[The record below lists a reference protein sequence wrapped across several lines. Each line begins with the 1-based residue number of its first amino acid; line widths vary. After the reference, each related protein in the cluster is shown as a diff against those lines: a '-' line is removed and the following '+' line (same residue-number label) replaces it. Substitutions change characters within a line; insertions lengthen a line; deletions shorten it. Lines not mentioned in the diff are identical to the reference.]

1 MSQIKNTHILVVE
14 DNENMKKL
22 MVSILN
28 KVGFEKVSGAE
39 NGKVAWD
46 MIQTDHYGL
55 VLTDL
60 MMPEMDGLELLEQIR
75 TSSDP
80 LKNVPVLMITA
91 SDQKS
96 HITQAVKLK
105 INGYIVKPFNV
116 KTILSKI
123 KEAIGQTPANDIH

>member
-1 MSQIKNTHILVVE
+1 MSLKTDTSILIVE

-28 KVGFEKVSGAE
+28 NLGFNKVSGAE

-46 MIQTDHYGL
+46 MIQVDDYGL
-55 VLTDL
+55 VMTDL
-60 MMPEMDGLELLEQIR
+60 MMPEMDGLELLQQIR
-75 TSSDP
+75 TSNGSI
-80 LKNVPVLMITA
+80 KNTPVLMITA

-96 HITQAVKLK
+96 DVMQAVKWK

-116 KTILSKI
+116 KTILSKVQ
-123 KEAIGQTPANDIH
+123 EVTG